1 MKHKSQLTNI
11 HRLPVQIIITLLFVG
26 FILNGCTAL
35 QEAQKRKEERLL
47 AKRNVNRLMLA
58 PSDASVDVDPN
69 PSEGDPHGIS
79 DHYTLTFMDDILA
92 TDAFDEAPERE
103 TFALSAL
110 GYMESLYDA
119 LYDIFGFKP
128 EHRIHVKL
136 HDIYRGTRLAATTTT
151 ITGSKFYRGGYIKTI
166 KGIEMDFPK
175 AMYDSPG
182 TRVHELTHAFTNI
195 YYLPTW
201 FSEGIAVLMQSEYA
215 KDRSHPKF
223 DNLERHLKLDLDG
236 INLLESWGGHVNL
249 QATPLSSWRYSYA
262 YTVVSELRKRFG
274 NDYYIKVFELMEED
288 QLHIKL
294 EGDMPT
300 SMVVYYLSKAAG
312 EDLVPFFKKLQFRVS
327 KLNKT
332 DILQFI
338 EQSKPSNQ
346 RRN

>member
-1 MKHKSQLTNI
+1 MRNKTQLANM
-11 HRLPVQIIITLLFVG
+11 HRLPIKTIITLLFVAL
-26 FILNGCTAL
+26 ILNGCTAL
-35 QEAQKRKEERLL
+35 QEAQQRKEKRLL
-47 AKRNVNRLMLA
+47 EKRNVNSLMLS
-58 PSDASVDVDPN
+58 PSDAAIDVDPN
-69 PSEGDPHGIS
+69 PSDGKPHGIS
-79 DHYTLTFMDDILA
+79 DHYTLTFMEDLLA
-92 TDAFDEAPERE
+92 TDAFNEALERE

-128 EHRIHVKL
+128 EHKIHVKL
-136 HDIYRGTRLAATTTT
+136 HDIYQGTRLAATTTT
-151 ITGSKFYRGGYIKTI
+151 MTGRRFYRGGYIKTI
-166 KGIEMDFPK
+166 RGIEMDFPK
-175 AMYDSPG
+175 NMYDSPG

-201 FSEGIAVLMQSEYA
+201 FSEGIAVLMQSEYTRGGA
-215 KDRSHPKF
+215 HPKF
-223 DNLERHLKLDLDG
+223 DNLERNLKLDLDG

-274 NDYYIKVFELMEED
+274 NDFYIKVFELMEED

-312 EDLVPFFKKLQFRVS
+312 EDLVPFFKKLQFKVS

>member
-1 MKHKSQLTNI
+1 MKHKTQLANI
-11 HRLPVQIIITLLFVG
+11 HRFLVQILIIFLSVVFL
-26 FILNGCTAL
+26 LNGCTAL
-35 QEAQKRKEERLL
+35 QEAQKRKEKRLL
-47 AKRNVNRLMLA
+47 EKRNVNNLMLS
-58 PSDASVDVDPN
+58 PSDATIDVDPN
-69 PSEGDPHGIS
+69 PSKGNPHGIS
-79 DHYTLTFMDDILA
+79 DHYTLTFMEDLLA
-92 TDAFDEAPERE
+92 TDAFDEIPERE

-128 EHRIHVKL
+128 EHKIHVKL
-136 HDIYRGTRLAATTTT
+136 HDIYQGTRLAATTTT
-151 ITGSKFYRGGYIKTI
+151 ITGRRFYRGGYIKTI
-166 KGIEMDFPK
+166 RGIEMDFPK

-215 KDRSHPKF
+215 RGGAHPKF
-223 DNLERHLKLDLDG
+223 DNLERNLRLDLDG
-236 INLLESWGGHVNL
+236 INLLESWGGHTDL
-249 QATPLSSWRYSYA
+249 QATPLSTWRYSYA

-312 EDLVPFFKKLQFRVS
+312 EDLVPFFRNLQFRVS
-327 KLNKT
+327 KLDKT
-332 DILQFI
+332 DILNFI
-338 EQSKPSNQ
+338 EQSKPAPQ